1 MTAKYQ
7 KSLNVVFGTALSALV
22 AVSAS
27 LFFARSSWRGL
38 LPLMFVGVLVLLAG
52 RFGVTVSLTGSLLG
66 ALIFSL
72 MLFSPIGSTEIESE
86 SARSSLGWMVVGS
99 VALSYLLY
107 PSQRVGGSGR
117 HHHD

>member
-7 KSLNVVFGTALSALV
+7 KPLNVVFGTGLSALV
-22 AVSAS
+22 AVGAS

-52 RFGVTVSLTGSLLG
+52 RFGVTVSLTGSIMA
-66 ALIFSL
+66 ALIFSI
-72 MLFSPIGSTEIESE
+72 MLFEPIGSTKIESD
-86 SARSSLGWMVVGS
+86 SARSILGWMIVGS

-107 PSQRVGGSGR
+107 PSQGVGRSGR